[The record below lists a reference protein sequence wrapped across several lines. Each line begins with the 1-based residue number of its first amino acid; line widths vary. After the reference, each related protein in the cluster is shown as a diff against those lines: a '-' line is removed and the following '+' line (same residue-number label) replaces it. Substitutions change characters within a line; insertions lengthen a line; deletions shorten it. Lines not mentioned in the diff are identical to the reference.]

1 MEIPQLLKP
10 TLLQIDEE
18 DTPCYLDTRRE
29 KNVGSYEHFGLKVIA
44 KKDIPDT
51 ELTGWAMLR
60 ELGWLFTVA
69 SV

>member
-1 MEIPQLLKP
+1 MPQLLKP
-10 TLLQIDEE
+10 TLLQIDEV
-18 DTPCYLDTRRE
+18 DTPRYLDTRRE

-44 KKDIPDT
+44 KKDISDT

-60 ELGWLFTVA
+60 EFGWLFTIV